1 MYFILVTN
9 YKKKLLLLISIL
21 LLWLIIIVGTG
32 LLIGETVKYT
42 ITINS
47 NISFSCP
54 ATFSI
59 SNVYSK
65 NDNSTLYIQ
74 ASNSNYKNFINFKSS
89 GEGFEFSYP
98 SIFEINKQSFPGS
111 EIMYHVDFQNRQ
123 DKTKHGFVQV
133 WDVPYSLEKFLENSK
148 QTAMVNFIDFSS
160 KKIKVNTLDGF
171 FWEYTIKDTSG
182 NYKALEVFLS
192 KDSKL
197 YRLSYFIPQKEYDN
211 DEYDMFWKVVESLK
225 IN

>member
-9 YKKKLLLLISIL
+9 YKKKLLLLLSML

-32 LLIGETVKYT
+32 LLIDETVKYT

-47 NISFSCP
+47 NLSFSCP

-59 SNVYSK
+59 SNVYSQ
-65 NDNSTLYIQ
+65 NDNSTPYVQ
-74 ASNSNYKNFINFKSS
+74 ASNSNYKNFIDFKSS

-98 SIFEINKQSFPGS
+98 SIFEINTQNFPGS
-111 EIMYHVDFQNRQ
+111 EILYHIDFQNKQ
-123 DKTKHGFVQV
+123 DKTKYGFVQV
-133 WDVPYSLEKFLENSK
+133 WNLPYSLEKFLENSK
-148 QTAMVNFIDFSS
+148 QTAMVNFINFSS
-160 KKIKVNTLDGF
+160 KKIKVNNLDGF
-171 FWEYTIKDTSG
+171 FWEYTIKEASS

-197 YRLSYFIPQKEYDN
+197 YRVSYFLPEKNYDN
-211 DEYDMFWKVVESLK
+211 DEYEMFWKVVKSLK